1 MNHRTSLICITCL
14 LLVVAIMLGACG
26 GKPNIVGRW
35 QFTVTQGSW
44 DYDWMEFF
52 EDGTCT
58 DDWGNQRT
66 WTMLSDGRLKIT
78 AGFGAGDYLFDVKIS
93 GDKLEI
99 ADEYGNRATGTRA
112 R

>member
-1 MNHRTSLICITCL
+1 MNHRTTLIRITCL
-14 LLVVAIMLGACG
+14 LLIVAIMLGACG
-26 GKPNIVGRW
+26 GRPNIIGRW
-35 QFTVTQGSW
+35 QFTATQGSW

-78 AGFGAGDYLFDVKIS
+78 AGFGAGEYLFDVKIS
-93 GDKLEI
+93 GDEMEI
-99 ADEYGNRATGTRA
+99 TDEEGNRAVGTRA

>member
-1 MNHRTSLICITCL
+1 MNHRTTLIRITCL
-14 LLVVAIMLGACG
+14 LLIVAVTLGACG
-26 GKPNIVGRW
+26 GKPSIVGRW
-35 QFTVTQGSW
+35 QFTATQGSW

-78 AGFGAGDYLFDVKIS
+78 AGFGAGVYLFDVKIS
-93 GDKLEI
+93 GDEMEI
-99 ADEYGNRATGTRA
+99 TDEEGNRAVGTRA

>member
-1 MNHRTSLICITCL
+1 MSRHSSLLRLVCL
-14 LLVVAIMLGACG
+14 LLLLAVVLGACG
-26 GKPNIVGRW
+26 GKPSIVGRW
-35 QFTVTQGSW
+35 LLTATQGTW

-78 AGFGAGDYLFDVKIS
+78 AGFGAGEYLFDVKIS
-93 GDKLEI
+93 GDKIEI
-99 ADEYGNRATGTRA
+99 TDELGNRAAGTRV